1 MRVQYDRVLE
11 KVFESEGTRKY
22 RRLNRR
28 LNVGRT
34 GSLINHRWL
43 QSAVLGQMN
52 HLERESQYYFYNN
65 IHENISQ
72 FWLAES
78 SAVLRKYSAIKR
90 NAECFTSVVL
100 RNVFSLWKYWQSE
113 ENKLLWTWSNGMVS
127 RAIWKHTHALVSI
140 SKTSN
145 NTRLSNSC
153 HFDSLWKTH
162 LCVFQI
168 KSMLLPIQI
177 FNTYSPPLGEKF

>member
-1 MRVQYDRVLE
+1 MRVQYDHVLE

-52 HLERESQYYFYNN
+52 HLERESQYYSYNN

-127 RAIWKHTHALVSI
+127 RAIWKHTHVLVST
-140 SKTSN
+140 SKTSTALVFR
-145 NTRLSNSC
+145 TRAILIVFEKLTCACFKSN
-153 HFDSLWKTH
+153 
-162 LCVFQI
+162 LCYYLY
-168 KSMLLPIQI
+168 K
-177 FNTYSPPLGEKF
+177 YSIHIHRH